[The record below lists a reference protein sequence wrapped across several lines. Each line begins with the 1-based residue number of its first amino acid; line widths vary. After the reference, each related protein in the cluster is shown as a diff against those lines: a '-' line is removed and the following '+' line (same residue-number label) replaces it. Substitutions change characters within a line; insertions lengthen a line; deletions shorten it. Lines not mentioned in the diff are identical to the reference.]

1 MSNQEAFKESS
12 VDDLDIS
19 EIFNLIWRFKYLL
32 ISSIVLFGLGSAS
45 YSLTLPNI
53 YTSSAIMK
61 TTDSAGDS
69 SDGGGTVGSLAQMA
83 GLNLSPGASTGS
95 KSDLAVATILSRD
108 FLKHLLNFPK
118 FGANIYAVDKY
129 DPVSK
134 QISYNENIFDS
145 VTDTWKIDEPSYVEL
160 YKDYVDMLDTSFE
173 KKTGYI
179 TIKLEHQSPF
189 VAEELLS
196 LIIRE
201 ANLLARA
208 RDKQQSTD
216 SLEYLTNQLD
226 LIQQKDIKLSINQLI
241 GVEMRKLTLV
251 NIEENYLIEPIDSPF
266 IPHIKTHPARA
277 RISIIGTISGFV
289 ATLFL
294 LILWY
299 LIAGRKREI

>member
-12 VDDLDIS
+12 VDDIDIS

-32 ISSIVLFGLGSAS
+32 ISSIIVFGLLSVS

-53 YTSSAIMK
+53 YTSSAVMK

-69 SDGGGTVGSLAQMA
+69 SDSGGAVGSLAQMA
-83 GLNLSPGASTGS
+83 GLNLSPSAATGS

-118 FGANIYAVDKY
+118 FAANIYAVDKY
-129 DPVSK
+129 DKASK
-134 QISYNENIFDS
+134 KISYNDKIYDSEN
-145 VTDTWKIDEPSYVEL
+145 DTWKIDEPSYVEL

-179 TIKLEHQSPF
+179 TIKLQHQSPF

-277 RISIIGTISGFV
+277 RISIIGTIAGFV

>member
-12 VDDLDIS
+12 VDDIDIS

>member
-12 VDDLDIS
+12 VDDIDIS
-19 EIFNLIWRFKYLL
+19 EIFDLIWRFKFLL
-32 ISSIVLFGLGSAS
+32 IASIIVFGLGSVS
-45 YSLTLPNI
+45 YSLSLPNI
-53 YTSSAIMK
+53 YTSSAVMK

-69 SDGGGTVGSLAQMA
+69 SDSGGGVGGLAQMV
-83 GLNLSPGASTGS
+83 GLNLSPGQASSS

-118 FGANIYAVDKY
+118 FRANLYAVEKY
-129 DPVSK
+129 DHASK
-134 QISYNENIFDS
+134 KIFYNEKIYDS
-145 VTDTWKIDEPSYVEL
+145 LNDTWKIDKPSYVEL
-160 YKDYVDMLDTSFE
+160 YKDYVDMLDTSFA

-179 TIKLEHQSPF
+179 TIKLQHQSPF

-216 SLEYLTNQLD
+216 SLNYLTNQLD
-226 LIQQKDIKLSINQLI
+226 VIQQKDIKLSINQLI

-266 IPHIKTHPARA
+266 IPHMKTHPARA
-277 RISIIGTISGFV
+277 RISIIGTIAGFV

-299 LIAGRKREI
+299 LIAGRKKEI